1 MHESGLGD
9 GLLAMPATS
18 ATLVDSSAAPA
29 LSTLVVVGPCYKDLV
44 NTSIVCCV
52 LTAVF
57 VALEEVDNILSLVVF
72 CTADTDAITAKVNNG
87 VLEIEI
93 PKKKQAKDRNRR
105 IQVSGDTKSQAQ
117 IGTTDKSG
125 KGTATAAA

>member
-1 MHESGLGD
+1 M
-9 GLLAMPATS
+9 
-18 ATLVDSSAAPA
+18 
-29 LSTLVVVGPCYKDLV
+29 
-44 NTSIVCCV
+44 V
-52 LTAVF
+52 L
-57 VALEEVDNILSLVVF
+57 

-105 IQVSGDTKSQAQ
+105 IQVSGDTSSQAQ
-117 IGTTDKSG
+117 IGTTDKTG